1 MKRRVAKCPVE
12 FTLAIIGGRWKALI
26 LYQLFLGVKR
36 FSQLQKIL
44 KGVSQKM
51 LTQQLRELEQDG
63 IVHREV
69 YAQVPPKVEYSLTA
83 LGASLKPVIESMCEW
98 GMMHGLSNAEK
109 VPFSLPTPEIA
120 SEQPAYLVP
129 GGTSS
134 VMHGEK
140 ALAGKPAE
148 T

>member
-1 MKRRVAKCPVE
+1 MKRRVGKCPVE

-36 FSQLQKIL
+36 FSELQKIL

-51 LTQQLRELEQDG
+51 LTQQLRELENDG
-63 IVHREV
+63 IVHREI

-98 GMMHGLSNAEK
+98 GIMHGLSQPEK
-109 VPFSLPTPEIA
+109 VPFSLPTPEIVG
-120 SEQPAYLVP
+120 EQPGYLVQDRA
-129 GGTSS
+129 TSAI
-134 VMHGEK
+134 HHEK
-140 ALAGKPAE
+140 VLANKQAE

>member
-1 MKRRVAKCPVE
+1 MKRKAVTCPVE

-51 LTQQLRELEQDG
+51 LTQQLRELEGDG
-63 IVHREV
+63 IIHREV

-98 GMMHGLSNAEK
+98 GMMHGVTKPEK
-109 VPFSLPTPEIA
+109 VPFTLPTPEIA
-120 SEQPAYLVP
+120 NEQPAYLVQES
-129 GGTSS
+129 TTS
-134 VMHGEK
+134 VMHREK
-140 ALAGKPAE
+140 VLATKPAE

>member
-1 MKRRVAKCPVE
+1 MKRKAVTCPVE
-12 FTLAIIGGRWKALI
+12 FTLAILGGRWKALI

-51 LTQQLRELEQDG
+51 LTQQLRELESDG
-63 IVHREV
+63 IIHREV

-98 GMMHGLSNAEK
+98 GLMHGVSKPEK
-109 VPFSLPTPEIA
+109 VPFSLPTPEIVG
-120 SEQPAYLVP
+120 EQPGFLVKD
-129 GGTSS
+129 GTTA
-134 VMHGEK
+134 VIHREK
-140 ALAGKPAE
+140 VLTTKSAE